1 MTHTSPFMLADRN
14 RQEKQNNTLI
24 PKTADKANDNNKRT
38 NNIMK
43 PDILT
48 VCILATTILAS
59 TRHVI
64 GFLTSQTAAA
74 SPVVG
79 PPSFAEQKSTRH
91 LSARAAG
98 VGGGDDRDED
108 VVLQP
113 RRHLD
118 ALERNVYDPGD
129 GESPRWLNGVAFCC
143 HCGCVCEWVC
153 RAWHGIWLR
162 WWVRSPW
169 LRRLCFYAFSGLKL
183 HQHETIESA

>member
-1 MTHTSPFMLADRN
+1 
-14 RQEKQNNTLI
+14 
-24 PKTADKANDNNKRT
+24 
-38 NNIMK
+38 MK

-79 PPSFAEQKSTRH
+79 PPSLSEQQTTRR
-91 LSARAAG
+91 LSAMVGAVGGGGG
-98 VGGGDDRDED
+98 VGGVGADRDED
-108 VVLQP
+108 VVIQP

-129 GESPRWLNGVAFCC
+129 GESLFAD
-143 HCGCVCEWVC
+143 
-153 RAWHGIWLR
+153 
-162 WWVRSPW
+162 
-169 LRRLCFYAFSGLKL
+169 
-183 HQHETIESA
+183 

>member
-1 MTHTSPFMLADRN
+1 
-14 RQEKQNNTLI
+14 
-24 PKTADKANDNNKRT
+24 
-38 NNIMK
+38 MK

-79 PPSFAEQKSTRH
+79 PPSLSEQQTTRR
-91 LSARAAG
+91 LSAMVGAVEGGG
-98 VGGGDDRDED
+98 VGGVRADRDED
-108 VVLQP
+108 VVIQP

-129 GESPRWLNGVAFCC
+129 GESLFAD
-143 HCGCVCEWVC
+143 
-153 RAWHGIWLR
+153 
-162 WWVRSPW
+162 
-169 LRRLCFYAFSGLKL
+169 
-183 HQHETIESA
+183 